1 MKKLILLLGL
11 IFVIGYSFGQKF
23 AFVDSEYILSK
34 IPTYK
39 GAQDKV
45 NQLSKEWQKEV
56 EAEYAEYD
64 KLFKEYQT
72 EKVLLTDEMKR
83 VREQELENKEKAVKE
98 LQRSYFGQDGLL
110 FKKRQELM
118 KPIQDEVY
126 NAIKTL
132 AETGNYS
139 IIFDTAGGANIL
151 YTDPKHDKSDEILEK
166 LGYKK

>member
-1 MKKLILLLGL
+1 MKKIILILGL
-11 IFVIGYSFGQKF
+11 IFVSNLTFAQKF

-34 IPTYK
+34 IPSYK
-39 GAQDKV
+39 AAQDKL

-56 EAEYAEYD
+56 EAEYAELD
-64 KLFKEYQT
+64 KVTKDFQT
-72 EKVLLTDEMKR
+72 EKILLTEEMR
-83 VREQELENKEKAVKE
+83 RTREQELNNKEKAVKE
-98 LQRSYFGQDGLL
+98 IQKKYFGQDGLL

-139 IIFDTAGGANIL
+139 IIFDTAGGANII

>member
-1 MKKLILLLGL
+1 
-11 IFVIGYSFGQKF
+11 
-23 AFVDSEYILSK
+23 
-34 IPTYK
+34 
-39 GAQDKV
+39 
-45 NQLSKEWQKEV
+45 
-56 EAEYAEYD
+56 
-64 KLFKEYQT
+64 
-72 EKVLLTDEMKR
+72 
-83 VREQELENKEKAVKE
+83 
-98 LQRSYFGQDGLL
+98 
-110 FKKRQELM
+110 M

>member
-1 MKKLILLLGL
+1 MKKSILILGL
-11 IFVIGYSFGQKF
+11 IFVFSYTFGQKF

-34 IPTYK
+34 IPAFK

-45 NQLSKEWQKEV
+45 NQLSKEWQKEI

-64 KLFKEYQT
+64 KQFKEFQT
-72 EKVLLTDEMKR
+72 EKVLLTDDMKKA
-83 VREQELENKEKAVKE
+83 REQELATKEKAVKE
-98 LQRSYFGQDGLL
+98 LQRNYFGQDGML
-110 FKKRQELM
+110 FRKRQELM

-139 IIFDTAGGANIL
+139 IIFDTAGGTNIL

>member
-1 MKKLILLLGL
+1 MKKSILILGL
-11 IFVIGYSFGQKF
+11 IFVFSYSFGQKF

-34 IPTYK
+34 IPAYK

-45 NQLSKEWQKEV
+45 NQLSKEWQKEI
-56 EAEYAEYD
+56 EADYAEYD
-64 KLFKEYQT
+64 KLFKEFQT
-72 EKVLLTDEMKR
+72 EKVLLTDDMKK
-83 VREQELENKEKAVKE
+83 VREQELSKREAAVKE
-98 LQRSYFGQDGLL
+98 LQRKYFGQDGML
-110 FKKRQELM
+110 FRKRQELM

-139 IIFDTAGGANIL
+139 IIFDTAGGTNIL

>member
-1 MKKLILLLGL
+1 MKKSILILGL
-11 IFVIGYSFGQKF
+11 IFVFSYSFGQKF

-45 NQLSKEWQKEV
+45 NQLSKEWQKEI

-64 KLFKEYQT
+64 KLFKEFQT
-72 EKVLLTDEMKR
+72 EKVLLTDDMKK
-83 VREQELENKEKAVKE
+83 VREQELSKREAEVKE
-98 LQRSYFGQDGLL
+98 LQRKYFGQDGML
-110 FKKRQELM
+110 FRKRQELM

-139 IIFDTAGGANIL
+139 IIFDTAGGTNIL

>member
-1 MKKLILLLGL
+1 MKKSILILGL
-11 IFVIGYSFGQKF
+11 IFVFNFTFAQKF

-34 IPTYK
+34 IPSYK
-39 GAQDKV
+39 AAQDKL
-45 NQLSKEWQKEV
+45 NQLSKDWQKEI
-56 EAEYAEYD
+56 EAEYAELD
-64 KLFKEYQT
+64 KVTKDFQT
-72 EKVLLTDEMKR
+72 EKILLTEEMRKN
-83 VREQELENKEKAVKE
+83 REQELNNKEKAVKE
-98 LQRSYFGQDGLL
+98 LQKKYFGQEGML

-139 IIFDTAGGANIL
+139 IIFDTAGGANII